1 MAKAST
7 QSKATKTVETVSK
20 KEEVVATP
28 VVEATTTKKSKK
40 AAEPVAEPVVEAAA
54 PVTSKK
60 SKKAAEPVAEPV
72 TEPVTAAPAKK
83 SKKAAEPVVEAV
95 SVAPV
100 APVSSKKSKKA
111 AEPVVEAA
119 PVASVKATKKGG
131 AKKAGKKAA
140 KKEVKEEQP
149 EGVRVVGHRFFR
161 CVYKTTDNQIVH
173 VGRYSGNKPKQA
185 ACKALTGIVKNN
197 GLETGEKVTFL
208 IQECTRGSK
217 KKKYSYVG
225 CQVDLPEPVR
235 ITITKKD
242 GSSSQIEYTKNNDV
256 KKISL
261 SECGD
266 LLNVDLDEDVEVEEA
281 KVARVEKKVK
291 TTKTAAKEAAAPA
304 PVVPAKSAK
313 ASKAKKTH

>member
-72 TEPVTAAPAKK
+72 TEPVTAAPA
-83 SKKAAEPVVEAV
+83 
-95 SVAPV
+95 
-100 APVSSKKSKKA
+100 KKSKKA